1 MPSTPGHLIR
11 LLVWLLL
18 ALVGAGLAVWSWP
31 GEGDQPVYPGRHWS
45 WMAPERAG
53 YSAAKLNAFSRH
65 TGGSG
70 CIAYQG
76 RMIYAWGDWAARG
89 DVASVAKPLYAFL
102 AYKAVEQG
110 RIGSLDDLV
119 ADWVPDNTA
128 LDEYLKK
135 IAGPI
140 TFRQLLDQTSGYGLE
155 ESPGEA
161 FAYNDYATYLC
172 AWLLFDRVWEY
183 PEADNDAVLNGEL
196 LGGSSGFEDQPTIQ
210 HRQSR
215 PFRLRI
221 SSRDLAR
228 FGLLYLR
235 GGRWRKAT
243 LLRADL
249 FASHMHSA
257 LPADFP
263 RTSGEEDELLPE
275 ARTVGGDKDEKH
287 HLGSLGQFW
296 WFNRVTPDGH
306 RLLPDA
312 PEDTFFGS
320 GYGGRFALLV
330 IPSQELVVAWQDIY
344 PDEDWIPL
352 DETGRHRLNQTIRA
366 LLAARVPAE

>member
-1 MPSTPGHLIR
+1 MKKRLGHLPHLMVGL
-11 LLVWLLL
+11 LLVLL
-18 ALVGAGLAVWSWP
+18 GAGLAGWWWS
-31 GEGDQPVYPGRHWS
+31 GVDDGPVYPGRHWS
-45 WMAPERAG
+45 WLAPERAG
-53 YSAAKLNAFSRH
+53 FSAPMLNTFTRRLD
-65 TGGSG
+65 GSG
-70 CIAYQG
+70 CLVYQG

-89 DVASVAKPLYAFL
+89 DIASAAKPIYAFL

-110 RIGSLDDLV
+110 RIGSLDDNV
-119 ADWVPDNTA
+119 ADWVPDDTA
-128 LDEYLKK
+128 LNEYLEN

-140 TFRQLLDQTSGYGLE
+140 TFRQLLNQTSGYGLE
-155 ESPGEA
+155 EAPGAA

-172 AWLLFDRVWEY
+172 AWLLFDRVWED

-196 LGGSSGFEDQPTIQ
+196 LGGTIGFEDQPTVQ
-210 HRQSR
+210 NRRSR

-235 GGRWRKAT
+235 GGRWKDEP

-249 FASHMHSA
+249 FASHMGSA
-257 LPADFP
+257 LPPNFP

-275 ARTVGGDKDEKH
+275 AGTVGGAKDEKH

-296 WFNRVTPDGH
+296 WFNRVTPDGQ

-312 PEDTFFGS
+312 PADTFFGS
-320 GYGGRFALLV
+320 GYGGRFALLL
-330 IPSQELVVAWQDIY
+330 IPSQELVVVWQDIY

-352 DETGRHRLNQTIRA
+352 DETGRHRLNETIRA
-366 LLAARVPAE
+366 LLATRLPSP